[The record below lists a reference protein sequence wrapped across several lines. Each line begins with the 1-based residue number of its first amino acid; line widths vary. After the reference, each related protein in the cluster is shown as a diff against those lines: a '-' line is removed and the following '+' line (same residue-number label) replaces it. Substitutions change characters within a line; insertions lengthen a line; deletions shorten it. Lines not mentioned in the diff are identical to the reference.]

1 MIKEIFAVK
10 GKTAELDMIYQEI
23 YADGVLTYE
32 IETFTDEGEC
42 EILYYRYFPILT
54 KVTEVKINV

>member
-42 EILYYRYFPILT
+42 EILYYR
-54 KVTEVKINV
+54 

>member
-1 MIKEIFAVK
+1 MNSRLK
-10 GKTAELDMIYQEI
+10 LDMIYQEI

-42 EILYYRYFPILT
+42 EILYYRQFSILT
-54 KVTEVKINV
+54 KVPEVKFHV